1 MVWLC
6 QAVQNSLFS
15 FHLAKRTH
23 KFRWTFWGGSQR
35 FRERDHYPKI
45 NFPSKM
51 EKTAEWWSSWGKQTS
66 LSASFGALFSLLLF
80 KWLEAELRLQLHPLS
95 RYYGNTIWA
104 YQDLKPKDILD
115 NNTIAAQP
123 GYLRDLD
130 LRGEIWGAAD
140 WESKSSLFLYLP
152 HTNSVRISLLLGS
165 VRSGTMHG
173 IDLFLSLSFY

>member
-1 MVWLC
+1 MAHNAFGTEITIWKLISPPRWRK
-6 QAVQNSLFS
+6 QQNDGHLEENKPHFLPLLVHS
-15 FHLAKRTH
+15 F
-23 KFRWTFWGGSQR
+23 
-35 FRERDHYPKI
+35 
-45 NFPSKM
+45 
-51 EKTAEWWSSWGKQTS
+51 
-66 LSASFGALFSLLLF
+66 LF

-95 RYYGNTIWA
+95 RYYGNAIWA

-140 WESKSSLFLYLP
+140 WESKSSVFLYLP

-165 VRSGTMHG
+165 VRSGTMCG
-173 IDLFLSLSFY
+173 IDLFLGLSFY